1 MLLNIFIIV
10 KLDASKRFFHHLELS
25 LDCMAD
31 VVNVPSPSL
40 QLTERPSYM
49 TVALMTTM
57 TTMPSL
63 EFIEFIFCSQ
73 LIGSRRCFVA
83 LLSSSV

>member
-10 KLDASKRFFHHLELS
+10 KLDASKRFFHYLELS

-31 VVNVPSPSL
+31 VVPSPSL
-40 QLTERPSYM
+40 QLIERPSYM

-63 EFIEFIFCSQ
+63 EFIVCSQ